1 MMGFVLHES
10 QSQTGY
16 VSVVVGEV
24 LLLVVFP
31 AQRRMLLLLLLPL
44 ALGMVAGT
52 LARYFLSVATVDHL
66 TTSQVRW
73 TVLKTSLALFAER
86 PWTGWGVGS
95 FAAVFLERAG
105 ALCFITGASGCGCTE
120 IAGVALVW
128 WRRCR
133 WSFIC

>member
-52 LARYFLSVATVDHL
+52 LARHFLSVATVDHL
-66 TTSQVRW
+66 TTSQCAGRCLKRHWHYLPNARGRGGAWAVLPPCFSNVRG
-73 TVLKTSLALFAER
+73 R
-86 PWTGWGVGS
+86 WG
-95 FAAVFLERAG
+95 
-105 ALCFITGASGCGCTE
+105 
-120 IAGVALVW
+120 
-128 WRRCR
+128 
-133 WSFIC
+133 

>member
-1 MMGFVLHES
+1 MGFVLHES

-52 LARYFLSVATVDHL
+52 LARHFCPLLQS
-66 TTSQVRW
+66 
-73 TVLKTSLALFAER
+73 
-86 PWTGWGVGS
+86 
-95 FAAVFLERAG
+95 
-105 ALCFITGASGCGCTE
+105 IT
-120 IAGVALVW
+120 
-128 WRRCR
+128 
-133 WSFIC
+133 